1 MNGFEIDKQALEQTG
16 GRLSEILKNFSK
28 LKEQKERTFLE
39 DDEYEYIKKEKL
51 THKDFDNILELED
64 FVNKRKITSSRIV
77 NVQFIQTGFSGYYEL
92 IYFK

>member
-1 MNGFEIDKQALEQTG
+1 MNHFEIDKQTLEQTG
-16 GRLSEILKNFSK
+16 GRLSDILKNFSK
-28 LKEQKERTFLE
+28 PKEQEERTFL
-39 DDEYEYIKKEKL
+39 DDEYDYIKREKL
-51 THKDFDNILELED
+51 THEYFDNILELED